1 MGLCAVSHWCE
12 GCRDKGKAR
21 LSSALDRISERIT
34 LGFQTLSCP
43 EVIRGSTI
51 EKHKFTL
58 YFNRIWRRECQ
69 STRIEDKA
77 FLIFLGQNPPFELR
91 PKTGVSPP
99 IFSWNPSWLI
109 QILANPS
116 ISVGGGQQG
125 SLAFALRR
133 QRSHVRIVSGAP
145 VLSGIFEIL
154 TLTENSRCHHSV
166 TDNFKLAKAARG
178 SFLITRPQRPR
189 RPS

>member
-116 ISVGGGQQG
+116 ISVGGGQQVRWRLLSEG
-125 SLAFALRR
+125 KGHTFESCRVRQYYQAF
-133 QRSHVRIVSGAP
+133 SK
-145 VLSGIFEIL
+145 F
-154 TLTENSRCHHSV
+154 
-166 TDNFKLAKAARG
+166 
-178 SFLITRPQRPR
+178 
-189 RPS
+189 